1 MMKRI
6 PWLGII
12 SFVVLLFVVSPLIVV
27 IPTSLTSANFLSFPP
42 EGISLKW
49 YEKILDRP
57 EFIDAFWYSLELAVL
72 SAVAATVVGTIAALA
87 ISKYQF
93 PGKKLINSLLLSPL
107 TVPAIIIGIAA
118 LVFFTRI
125 SIAGTFRGLLLAHI
139 LISIPYVARLVL
151 TGLSSYDYTLERAA
165 YMLGA
170 GSFRVFWDVT
180 LPLVKPAVISGF
192 IFSFL
197 TSFDNVT
204 VSLFLVTPSAT
215 TLPLAIFTYMQEI
228 LDPLVASISSV
239 VILLSVV
246 FILILE
252 KVYGLDRL
260 FGVNTQSHS

>member
-1 MMKRI
+1 MMKRV

-12 SFVVLLFVVSPLIVV
+12 AFAILLAVISPLIVI
-27 IPTSLTSANFLSFPP
+27 IPTSLTSANFLAFPP
-42 EGISLKW
+42 EGISLRW

-57 EFIDAFWYSLELAVL
+57 EFIDAFYYSLRLAL
-72 SAVAATVVGTIAALA
+72 LTAVAATVAGTIAALA
-87 ISKYQF
+87 IHKFRF
-93 PGKKLINSLLLSPL
+93 PGRQLINALLLSPL

-125 SIAGTFRGLLLAHI
+125 GIAGTFRGLLLAHI
-139 LISIPYVARLVL
+139 LISIPYVVRLVL

-170 GSFRVFWDVT
+170 SSWQVFRDIT
-180 LPLVKPAVISGF
+180 LPLLRPAVISGF

-204 VSLFLVTPSAT
+204 VSLFLVTPTST
-215 TLPLAIFTYMQEI
+215 TLPLAIFNYMQEI

-246 FILILE
+246 FIFLLE

>member
-1 MMKRI
+1 MRRI

-12 SFVVLLFVVSPLIVV
+12 TFIVLLFVISPLIVI
-27 IPTSLTSANFLSFPP
+27 IPTSFTDSNFLTFPP
-42 EGISLKW
+42 EGVSMRW

-57 EFIDAFWYSLELAVL
+57 QFVDAFKYSLKLAVI
-72 SAVAATVVGTIAALA
+72 SAAAATVVGTIAALA
-87 ISKYQF
+87 ISKFKF
-93 PGKKLINSLLLSPL
+93 PGRKFISALLLSPL

-118 LVFFTRI
+118 LIFFTRI
-125 SIAGTFRGLLLAHI
+125 SIAGTFAGLLLAHI
-139 LISIPYVARLVL
+139 LISIPYVVRLVL
-151 TGLSSYDYTLERAA
+151 TGLSTYDYTLERAA

-170 GSFRVFWDVT
+170 NSMRVFWDIT
-180 LPLVKPAVISGF
+180 LPLVRPAVLSGF

-204 VSLFLVTPSAT
+204 VSLFLVTPTST
-215 TLPLAIFTYMQEI
+215 TLPLAIFSYMKEI

-246 FILILE
+246 FIFLLE

>member
-12 SFVVLLFVVSPLIVV
+12 TFVVLLFVISPMLVI
-27 IPTSLTSANFLSFPP
+27 IPTSFTSSNFLTFPP
-42 EGISLKW
+42 EGFSLKW
-49 YEKILDRP
+49 YDKIMDRP
-57 EFIDAFWYSLELAVL
+57 VFIEAFWFSLKLAVI
-72 SAVAATVVGTIAALA
+72 SAAAATIVGTFGALA
-87 ISKYQF
+87 ISKYKF
-93 PGKKLINSLLLSPL
+93 PGRKFINALLLSPL

-125 SIAGTFRGLLLAHI
+125 QIAGTFGGLLLAHI
-139 LISIPYVARLVL
+139 LISIPYVVRLVL

-170 GSFRVFWDVT
+170 NSSRVFWDIT
-180 LPLVKPAVISGF
+180 LPLVRPAVLSGF

-204 VSLFLVTPSAT
+204 VSLFLVTPTST
-215 TLPLAIFTYMQEI
+215 TLPLAIFSYMTEI
-228 LDPLVASISSV
+228 LDPLIASISSV

-246 FILILE
+246 FILLLE